1 MPRPVRGL
9 FAFFDPLLG
18 GAALVVE
25 AHHRAAWQAHVR
37 DDEANAGKQL
47 TEMMLDLGHDA
58 PRFGLTL
65 RLIAKTLVAHQ
76 GLAGG
81 SK

>member
-1 MPRPVRGL
+1 MTSRPPVFISRCC
-9 FAFFDPLLG
+9 
-18 GAALVVE
+18 
-25 AHHRAAWQAHVR
+25 